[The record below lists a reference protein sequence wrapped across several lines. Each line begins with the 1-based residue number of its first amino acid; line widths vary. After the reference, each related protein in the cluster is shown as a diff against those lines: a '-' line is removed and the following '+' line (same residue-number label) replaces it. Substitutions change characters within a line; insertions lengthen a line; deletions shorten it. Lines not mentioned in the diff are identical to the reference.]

1 MKLVPILLSFILLVG
16 RMHGQSTVEMRHE
29 ATADLRKSEAD
40 LDDAYNQLLAKFDQK
55 VQDTKLREKLKFE
68 LEQSQAAWL
77 KFRTVEARIRNDL
90 NTPEGT
96 MAALSSIT
104 SLQEVTDERTRQLKK
119 YLKDA
124 LIFE

>member
-1 MKLVPILLSFILLVG
+1 
-16 RMHGQSTVEMRHE
+16 MHGQSTVEMRHE